1 MPAKFPFIKAVSIV
15 LSIVWYL
22 QWFFLAVLIVI
33 SVLIATDN
41 SIINTDKLEGFHI
54 QFARLDIQ
62 NTASAADNFQNDVF
76 LTNGEGRLHIKDAG
90 YNFIYLRLL
99 SVFIDSLLY
108 IFIIYMLKKIF
119 SGLKTDVFFTRQN
132 GIYIKYIAYA
142 ILGLAL
148 IPEIINYF
156 VNLYISETLVI
167 EGIVFKARF
176 GFDFRAVFLALLIF
190 VIAKAFIRG
199 AELKED
205 HDLTI

>member
-1 MPAKFPFIKAVSIV
+1 MTGKFPFIKAVSIV

-62 NTASAADNFQNDVF
+62 NTASADDAQSNVF

-90 YNFIYLRLL
+90 YNFIYLRML
-99 SVFIDSLLY
+99 SVFIDTLLY

-119 SGLKTDVFFTRQN
+119 AGVKTGVFFTRQN

-156 VNLYISETLVI
+156 VNLHISETLVI

-176 GFDFRAVFLALLIF
+176 GFDFRTVFLALLIF